1 SGGHCGT
8 GSRAPGPISSP
19 ARARWYCPRNSPP
32 MNLALVLSY
41 IAVVVMLIAT
51 PGPVVALVMSTAAAS
66 GPRRAVMTAFGATCA
81 SLVLITAAALVIS
94 GAAVLEAETLRWISI
109 AGCLYIAWLSIGT
122 IRRHATER
130 ADDDTPRVRPGGGLR
145 GLFVGL
151 PTPTN
156 RLCYVAWCPQFIQV
170 TTSFAAWIAV
180 YSIVCV
186 GVVMLI
192 LGGFIMRVSRF
203 LSPSFKHMFT
213 MFSS

>member
-1 SGGHCGT
+1 
-8 GSRAPGPISSP
+8 
-19 ARARWYCPRNSPP
+19 

-51 PGPVVALVMSTAAAS
+51 PGPVVALVMSTAASS

-130 ADDDTPRVRPGGGLR
+130 ADDDTPRLRPGGWLR
-145 GLFVGL
+145 GLLVGISNPKDILFFVAL
-151 PTPTN
+151 F
-156 RLCYVAWCPQFIQV
+156 PQFIQV
-170 TTSFAAWIAV
+170 TSSFATSIAV
-180 YSIVCV
+180 LTLIWVALD
-186 GVVMLI
+186 MLI
-192 LGGFIMRVSRF
+192 LGGYILLLGRF
-203 LSPSFKHMFT
+203 LSPRFKRLIT
-213 MFSS
+213 LVSAILLLALAVVGLVYNLAG